1 MKNEKRK
8 TGIEP
13 KVFFPPL
20 IIVGI
25 LCWLTVRDLDA
36 ANVVINA
43 VFSYVTNVWGW
54 AFEWYMVVM
63 LFGWFWLVFGPYAKK
78 RLGNEPPEFST
89 ASWIFMMFASC
100 TSAAVLFWG
109 SIEIYYYIST
119 PPFGLEPNSTGA
131 KELGLAYSLFHW
143 GPLPWA
149 TYSFLSVAFA
159 YFFFVRKMEVIR
171 PSSTTVPLVGEKH
184 AKGLFGTIVDNFY
197 LVALIFAMGTSLGLA
212 TPLVT
217 ECMQW
222 LFGIPHTL
230 QLDAIIITCWIIL
243 NAICVACG
251 LQKGVRIAS
260 DVRSYLSFLML
271 GWVFI
276 VSGASFIMNYFTDSV
291 GMLLMYL
298 PRMLFYTD
306 PIAKGGF
313 PQGWTV
319 FYWAW
324 WVIYAIQ
331 MSIFLARISR
341 GRTVRELCFGMVLGL
356 TASARILWT
365 VLGSNT
371 LLLIDKNII
380 NIPNLI
386 EQYGV
391 ARAIIETWAALPL
404 STATMWG
411 FFILCFIATVTL
423 VNACSYTTA
432 MSTCREVR
440 DGEEP
445 RCWCVSAGQFWLALS
460 VLFCWRSAA

>member
-1 MKNEKRK
+1 
-8 TGIEP
+8 
-13 KVFFPPL
+13 
-20 IIVGI
+20 
-25 LCWLTVRDLDA
+25 
-36 ANVVINA
+36 
-43 VFSYVTNVWGW
+43 
-54 AFEWYMVVM
+54 
-63 LFGWFWLVFGPYAKK
+63 
-78 RLGNEPPEFST
+78 
-89 ASWIFMMFASC
+89 
-100 TSAAVLFWG
+100 
-109 SIEIYYYIST
+109 
-119 PPFGLEPNSTGA
+119 
-131 KELGLAYSLFHW
+131 
-143 GPLPWA
+143 
-149 TYSFLSVAFA
+149 
-159 YFFFVRKMEVIR
+159 MEVIR
-171 PSSTTVPLVGEKH
+171 PSSTLVPLVGEKH

-356 TASARILWT
+356 TASTWILWT

-371 LLLIDKNII
+371 LLLIDK
-380 NIPNLI
+380 
-386 EQYGV
+386 
-391 ARAIIETWAALPL
+391 TS
-404 STATMWG
+404 ST
-411 FFILCFIATVTL
+411 FQI
-423 VNACSYTTA
+423 
-432 MSTCREVR
+432 
-440 DGEEP
+440 
-445 RCWCVSAGQFWLALS
+445 
-460 VLFCWRSAA
+460 

>member
-1 MKNEKRK
+1 
-8 TGIEP
+8 
-13 KVFFPPL
+13 
-20 IIVGI
+20 
-25 LCWLTVRDLDA
+25 
-36 ANVVINA
+36 
-43 VFSYVTNVWGW
+43 
-54 AFEWYMVVM
+54 
-63 LFGWFWLVFGPYAKK
+63 
-78 RLGNEPPEFST
+78 
-89 ASWIFMMFASC
+89 
-100 TSAAVLFWG
+100 
-109 SIEIYYYIST
+109 
-119 PPFGLEPNSTGA
+119 
-131 KELGLAYSLFHW
+131 
-143 GPLPWA
+143 
-149 TYSFLSVAFA
+149 
-159 YFFFVRKMEVIR
+159 
-171 PSSTTVPLVGEKH
+171 
-184 AKGLFGTIVDNFY
+184 
-197 LVALIFAMGTSLGLA
+197 IFAMGTSLGLA

-291 GMLLMYL
+291 GMLLMHL

-306 PIAKGGF
+306 AIGKGGF

-341 GRTVRELCFGMVLGL
+341 GRTVRELCFGMVMGL
-356 TASARILWT
+356 TASTWILWT

-371 LLLIDKNII
+371 LLLMDKNIL
-380 NIPNLI
+380 NIPQLI
-386 EQYGV
+386 EQHGV

-423 VNACSYTTA
+423 INACSYTLA

-445 RCWCVSAGQFWLALS
+445 PLLVRIGWSVLVGIIGIVLLALGGLKPIQTAIIAGGCP
-460 VLFCWRSAA
+460 LFFVNIMVTLSFIKDAKVHWKDK